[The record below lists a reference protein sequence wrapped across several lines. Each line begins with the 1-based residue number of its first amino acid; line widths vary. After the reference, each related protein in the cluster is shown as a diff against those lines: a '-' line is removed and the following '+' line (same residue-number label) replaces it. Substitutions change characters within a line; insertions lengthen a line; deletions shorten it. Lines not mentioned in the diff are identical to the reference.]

1 MAEQAASHPRIEKAI
16 LGALRAELPN
26 LIEQM
31 LSQMC
36 GGETLRMYV
45 RKRPAHAKM
54 ERNMRIQADAAS
66 QIPLAMIAKR
76 EDLTLRQVQR
86 IVRTTKAGLEM
97 SLTDGYGHNHE

>member
-1 MAEQAASHPRIEKAI
+1 MSRNSNLLRTMAEQAASHPRIEQAV

-45 RKRPAHAKM
+45 RKRPAHAKT
-54 ERNMRIQADAAS
+54 ERNLRIQAAAAAGT
-66 QIPLAMIAKR
+66 PLAMISER
-76 EDLTLRQVQR
+76 EHLTLRQVQR
-86 IVRTTKAGLEM
+86 IVKTPPPAATA
-97 SLTDGYGHNHE
+97 